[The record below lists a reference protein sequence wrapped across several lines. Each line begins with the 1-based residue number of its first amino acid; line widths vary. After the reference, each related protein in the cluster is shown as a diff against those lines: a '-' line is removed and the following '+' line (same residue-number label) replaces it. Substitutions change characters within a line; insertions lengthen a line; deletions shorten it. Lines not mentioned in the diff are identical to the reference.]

1 MKSLSTFPLII
12 VATLLGSTLVF
23 SDQIQPLLDIGEER
37 QKTEQASQT
46 KIDSMDDDTSLI
58 VNAVSYTHLTLP
70 TIYSV

>member
-1 MKSLSTFPLII
+1 MKRLSTFLLIT

-37 QKTEQASQT
+37 QKTEQVSQT

-58 VNAVSYTHLTLP
+58 CLLYTSP
-70 TIYSV
+70 SPRD